1 MISKRQTPAG
11 GPRVLL
17 RQRAYG
23 ELKELIQSGALPAGA
38 FLSERQLVGRLGMSK
53 TPIRAALQQLEG
65 EGLVSVSPQQGIL
78 VRELSAREILELFD
92 LRAAVE
98 PFVARRLAGK
108 LRPEQAAALEANLRA
123 QEEAARQVD
132 AVRTAALDARF
143 HLLLAEALDNREIVR
158 LLQGAL
164 NRLFREIVRISR
176 SAEGRLFASY
186 REHAGVVEAVC
197 AADAEAAARRM
208 EEHLRFGKQFLLN
221 G

>member
-98 PFVARRLAGK
+98 PFV
-108 LRPEQAAALEANLRA
+108 
-123 QEEAARQVD
+123 
-132 AVRTAALDARF
+132 
-143 HLLLAEALDNREIVR
+143 
-158 LLQGAL
+158 
-164 NRLFREIVRISR
+164 
-176 SAEGRLFASY
+176 
-186 REHAGVVEAVC
+186 
-197 AADAEAAARRM
+197 
-208 EEHLRFGKQFLLN
+208 
-221 G
+221 